1 MKIKVIF
8 SCVIFCFYL
17 SGCSPQAGP
26 DKTVGGAL
34 IGGALGAGS
43 GAVIGHQ
50 LSYTGEGAAIGA
62 AFGLVSG
69 MVTGA
74 GFDLTESALLTQ
86 EKELASIRA
95 QNMSNGQQLANLQ
108 GRLDRAV
115 PRIAGL
121 VHKVFFDEDSSSL
134 RAGSVANLQ
143 SVAEAIKKD
152 PGAYRIQIDG
162 HTDDAGDSKYREKIS
177 EARARAVSAYL
188 GSRGVSMDHITV
200 ESHGSERPLA
210 SNTTAD
216 GRRLNRRAEIRVLQ

>member
-1 MKIKVIF
+1 MNIKVVV
-8 SCVIFCFYL
+8 SCFLFLALIN
-17 SGCSPQAGP
+17 GCSPQPGP
-26 DKTVGGAL
+26 DKTIGGAL
-34 IGGALGAGS
+34 VGGALGAGS

-69 MVTGA
+69 AFTGA
-74 GFDLTESALLTQ
+74 GFDLTESVLITQ

-108 GRLDRAV
+108 GKLDRAV
-115 PRIAGL
+115 PRMAGL

-143 SVAEAIKKD
+143 AVAEAIKQD
-152 PGAYRIQIDG
+152 PGAYRISVEG
-162 HTDDAGDSKYREKIS
+162 HTDDAGDASYRERIS

-188 GSRGVSMDHITV
+188 GSRGVAMDHITV
-200 ESHGSERPLA
+200 ESYGSERPLA
-210 SNTTAD
+210 SNSTAD
-216 GRRLNRRAEIRVLQ
+216 GRRLNRRAEVKVLQ